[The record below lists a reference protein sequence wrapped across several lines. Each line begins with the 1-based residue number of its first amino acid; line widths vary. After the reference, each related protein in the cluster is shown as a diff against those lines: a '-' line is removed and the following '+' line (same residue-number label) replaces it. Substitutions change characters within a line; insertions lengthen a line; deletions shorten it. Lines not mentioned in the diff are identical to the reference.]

1 MPLRPVRLPDDWPAL
16 ARLLDEIEHLDGY
29 DALTEDAYLAIEASS
44 LPQGLVAVEDGDP
57 TGFAHLRRTGEATVI
72 EVAVHPSC
80 RPVQAHLLL
89 QAAVTRAG
97 DGETRL
103 WASDDETVAAAE
115 ELGFRETRRLVQMV
129 RPLPP
134 DETPALP
141 PRFQVAALRRGAD
154 EDAVLAVNNAAF
166 AGHPD
171 NGGWTR
177 EILDGRMAR
186 RWFDPRGLLL
196 ARREGEPA
204 GFCWTKMHPG
214 AVGEIYV
221 IAVLPRLQGQGLAT
235 GLALLGLWDLHD
247 RKGARS
253 ATLFTE
259 SGNERARRLYERLG
273 FEVLRS
279 KRHLERSSA
288 PAGDR
293 PGG

>member
-1 MPLRPVRLPDDWPAL
+1 MALRFAHLPDEWPAL
-16 ARLLDEIEHLDGY
+16 ARLLDEIERIDGY
-29 DALTEDAYLAIEASS
+29 DPLTEEAYLAIGAGDG
-44 LPQGLVAVEDGDP
+44 PPGLVAVEGGDP
-57 TGFAHLRRTGEATVI
+57 VGFAHLRRGADATVI
-72 EVAVHPSC
+72 EVAVHPSL

-89 QAAVTRAG
+89 QAAVTSAG
-97 DGETRL
+97 DVDTRL

-134 DETPALP
+134 DRPAAVP
-141 PRFQVAALRRGAD
+141 APFEVTVFRPGID

-166 AGHPD
+166 VGHPD

-177 EILDGRMAR
+177 EVLAGRMAR
-186 RWFDPRGLLL
+186 RWFDPCGLLL
-196 ARREGEPA
+196 ARDGAAPA

-221 IAVLPRLQGQGLAT
+221 LAVLPRLEGRGLAT
-235 GLALLGLWDLHD
+235 ALALLGLWDLRD
-247 RKGARS
+247 RHRAAS

-273 FEVLRS
+273 FRMLRA
-279 KRHLERSSA
+279 KRHLER
-288 PAGDR
+288 R
-293 PGG
+293 PG